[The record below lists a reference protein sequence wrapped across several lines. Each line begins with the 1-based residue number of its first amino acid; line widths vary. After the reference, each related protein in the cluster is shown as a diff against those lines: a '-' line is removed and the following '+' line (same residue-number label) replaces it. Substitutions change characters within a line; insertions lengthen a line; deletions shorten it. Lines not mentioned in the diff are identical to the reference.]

1 MQSPT
6 WLRRTQRPLSA
17 VTAALVLA
25 VPLVGT
31 GEDPHGGATS
41 DAEQRLRAVEGCG
54 IHRPPMAADDLV

>member
-25 VPLVGT
+25 VPLVRT

-41 DAEQRLRAVEGCG
+41 DAEQRLQAVEGCG
-54 IHRPPMAADDLV
+54 IHRPAGDLV